1 MRPLSLPELDQTRNF
16 YRDLVD
22 RAKAL
27 PGVTNVALASSVP
40 LNPEGISVTLVIP
53 DHLEFSEGQDSVSVS
68 GAVVDEH
75 YFDTMQT
82 EIVRGRAFT
91 VDDTDETRRVAIVN
105 ETFAQRYWPDE
116 DPIGN
121 RLTLP
126 ASPGPLLEIVG
137 VARNGK
143 CNFIAEPATAFL
155 YRPFAQS
162 ERTEMSVLVEV
173 AAGNPVALA
182 RPLGELVRSLDPEL
196 PVFNLRSL
204 SDLYEERAIGV
215 PRFILQLVGTLGG
228 LGLSLALVGLYGL
241 VAYTVARQTREIGI
255 RMVTGA
261 TRGAVLRQGFLLA
274 AIGVLIGGAASAAA
288 APLLLRLL
296 SGIAVPSLMAPLAA
310 PVLLIVLS
318 LAASYVPSRRASL
331 LDPARTLRAE

>member
-1 MRPLSLPELDQTRNF
+1 M
-16 YRDLVD
+16 
-22 RAKAL
+22 
-27 PGVTNVALASSVP
+27 
-40 LNPEGISVTLVIP
+40 
-53 DHLEFSEGQDSVSVS
+53 
-68 GAVVDEH
+68 
-75 YFDTMQT
+75 
-82 EIVRGRAFT
+82 RGRAFT

-143 CNFIAEPATAFL
+143 YNFIAEPATAFL

-173 AAGNPVALA
+173 ASGNPVALA

-215 PRFILQLVGTLGG
+215 PRFILQLIGTLGWTRA
-228 LGLSLALVGLYGL
+228 LAGAGRPLWPRRLHGG
-241 VAYTVARQTREIGI
+241 AADARDRHSHGDI
-255 RMVTGA
+255 GA

-274 AIGVLIGGAASAAA
+274 AIGVLIGGAASAVA

-318 LAASYVPSRRASL
+318 LAASYVPARRASL